1 MLRVGL
7 TGGIASGKSLVA
19 KFFMELGA
27 YVIDYDVLSREV
39 VRPGTEAWWR
49 IVETFGKEI
58 LRRDLTIDR
67 KKLGDIVFA
76 DHSKLRKLEE
86 IVHPAISEEGE
97 RRLAALEKLDP
108 EAIVILDIPLL
119 IEKMLAS
126 SPTAEKLKLDKI
138 IVVYVS
144 EETQLRRL
152 CERDGISEEEARRR
166 IRAQL
171 PLKEK
176 LKYADFVIDNEG
188 SIEDTRRQ
196 VVSIYR
202 RLKRCSPAREHDLA

>member
-19 KFFMELGA
+19 RFFMELGA

-39 VRPGTEAWWR
+39 VRPCTEAWWR
-49 IVETFGKEI
+49 VVETFGKEI
-58 LRRDLTIDR
+58 LKRDLTIDR
-67 KKLGDIVFA
+67 KKLGDVVFT
-76 DHSKLRKLEE
+76 DRSKLRKLEK

-97 RRLAALEKLDP
+97 KRLAALEKLDP
-108 EAIVILDIPLL
+108 KAIVILDIPLL
-119 IEKMLAS
+119 VEKLLAS
-126 SPTAEKLKLDKI
+126 PPADATKPKLDKV

-152 CERDGISEEEARRR
+152 CERDGIPEEEARRR
-166 IRAQL
+166 IRTQL

-176 LKYADFVIDNEG
+176 LKYADFVINNEG
-188 SIEDTRRQ
+188 SIEGTRQQ
-196 VVSIYR
+196 VEEIYKK
-202 RLKRCSPAREHDLA
+202 LKTLV